1 VTEYIAQFT
10 TLLDQL
16 KDYAKHLD
24 PIYYTQRF
32 IDGLRDDLK
41 SVVLMQRPSSL
52 DIACVLARL

>member
-1 VTEYIAQFT
+1 MTEYIAQFT

-16 KDYAKHLD
+16 KAYAKHPD

-41 SVVLMQRPSSL
+41 SIVLMQRPSSL